1 VKDACE
7 RRCDGAQ
14 ARKKFSK
21 EQRMSALFGENA
33 FGTANAGIGLEGD
46 LAEKVENFYAF
57 TAAEVIPD
65 GVGGYG
71 RKHGVKERSE
81 KAQVAG
87 PRERS
92 GG

>member
-1 VKDACE
+1 
-7 RRCDGAQ
+7 
-14 ARKKFSK
+14 
-21 EQRMSALFGENA
+21 MSALFGENA
-33 FGTANAGIGLEGD
+33 FGAANAGIGLEGD

-65 GVGGYG
+65 GVGGYR

-92 GG
+92 GGQEQWHGR